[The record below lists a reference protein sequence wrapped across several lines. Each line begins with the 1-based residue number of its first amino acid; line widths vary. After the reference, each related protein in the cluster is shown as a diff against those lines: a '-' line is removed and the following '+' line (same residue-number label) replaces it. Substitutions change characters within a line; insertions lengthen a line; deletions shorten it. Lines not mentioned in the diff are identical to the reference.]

1 MTKPLTYEQAFAK
14 LEEIVAQLNS
24 GTLTLDEM
32 VTLYAR
38 GRELSDYCRE
48 LLDAAELK
56 ITQLDDY
63 DADDDY
69 QSPPSDLPPKRPDD
83 DPPF

>member
-1 MTKPLTYEQAFAK
+1 MTKPLTYEQAFAR

-38 GRELSDYCRE
+38 GRELSDYCRA

-56 ITQLDDY
+56 ITQLDAQDELN
-63 DADDDY
+63 D
-69 QSPPSDLPPKRPDD
+69 SP
-83 DPPF
+83 F